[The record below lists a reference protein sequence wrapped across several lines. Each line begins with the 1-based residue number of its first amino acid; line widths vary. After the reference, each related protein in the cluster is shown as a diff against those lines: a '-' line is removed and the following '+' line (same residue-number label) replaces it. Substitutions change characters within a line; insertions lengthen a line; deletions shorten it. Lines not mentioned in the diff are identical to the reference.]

1 MTENSMRTALGRVRG
16 LGSAKEGTHHWWMQR
31 LTAIA
36 LVPLVLWFVVS
47 VTGLAGMS
55 HAEALAWIGS
65 PAVAVT
71 LLLLIVATFYHAQL
85 GMQVVIEDYV
95 HDEVVKLASLV
106 AVKFIAI
113 VLSVAAIFAVLKIAF
128 GG

>member
-1 MTENSMRTALGRVRG
+1 M
-16 LGSAKEGTHHWWMQR
+16 
-31 LTAIA
+31 
-36 LVPLVLWFVVS
+36 S
-47 VTGLAGMS
+47 VAGLAGMS
-55 HAEALAWIGS
+55 HATALIWLGS

-71 LLLLIVATFYHAQL
+71 LVLLIIATFYHAQL

-95 HDEVVKLASLV
+95 HDEVVKLALLV

-113 VLSVAAIFAVLKIAF
+113 VLGVAAIFAILKIAF